1 MNSEGSSNNSLNGSI
16 EENDFLYLSASGI
29 KNIME
34 KTHFKENEIKSF
46 HEAFLVIFLKI
57 F

>member
-16 EENDFLYLSASGI
+16 EENDFLYLSASCI
-29 KNIME
+29 KNIMD

-46 HEAFLVIFLKI
+46 HEAFLVIF
-57 F
+57 